1 MRKTPRFGP
10 TVRSAIGPAGTLQWA
25 ELLRVVN
32 ILPGRMRLRF
42 KALKGCPDT
51 AGTLQSHLGS
61 VDGISRVEI
70 SPLTGS
76 LLLHYD
82 PQALSSPEFLD
93 AFSEA
98 MGKAFPGRFA
108 PGRLHLT
115 FNQLKGNSAF
125 TDAVTKRLSGV
136 PGIEQLEIDAATGA
150 CLLVY
155 DSREVTKPAF
165 IEEVSGPLEE
175 LMPGLNVKGLF
186 SKAGFRPG

>member
-1 MRKTPRFGP
+1 MPKMTPFRP
-10 TVRSAIGPAGTLQWA
+10 TVRSAFSPAGTLQWA

-42 KALKGCPDT
+42 KALRGCPDT
-51 AGTLQSHLGS
+51 AGALQSHLGA
-61 VDGISRVEI
+61 VEGISRVEI

-82 PQALSSPEFLD
+82 PRALSSPDFLD

-108 PGRLHLT
+108 PGRLQLT
-115 FNQLKGNSAF
+115 FNQLKGDAAF
-125 TDAVTKRLSGV
+125 TEAVTQRLSGV
-136 PGIEQLEIDAATGA
+136 TGIEQLEIDATTGA

-155 DSREVTKPAF
+155 DPHKVTKPAF
-165 IEEVSGPLEE
+165 IDEVSGPLEE
-175 LMPGLNVKGLF
+175 LLPGLNVKGLF